1 MQGRRD
7 SDSDKEAAVA
17 ASDDSMK
24 AEGGDPSS
32 SGYSPVVVRASSDA
46 STEWDQASRESN
58 ERWLN
63 ASELWTDLMDV
74 GPHQEGEN
82 YFDPVG
88 TSGGD
93 GGRGSVAPP
102 GVGYSPYAKG
112 VGKGK
117 GKGKVHDEIWMIGM
131 MTPIIQPPDTDLDQE
146 VRRQYEAQDPRLPR
160 RSPEAR
166 RRRLQRAEALG
177 WQPRDGNRHGGT
189 TEDWERLAR
198 IRTTDQSAA
207 VAAE

>member
-24 AEGGDPSS
+24 AEDGDSSS

-88 TSGGD
+88 ASGGD

-117 GKGKVHDEIWMIGM
+117 GKVRDEIWMIEM
-131 MTPIIQPPDTDLDQE
+131 MTPSIQPPDTDLDQA
-146 VRRQYEAQDPRLPR
+146 VRRQWEAQVPRLPR
-160 RSPEAR
+160 GSPEAI
-166 RRRLQRAEALG
+166 RRRL
-177 WQPRDGNRHGGT
+177 
-189 TEDWERLAR
+189 
-198 IRTTDQSAA
+198 
-207 VAAE
+207 